1 MITADIAQ
9 AYQTAATIQS
19 KIASYFTNSSS
30 MNAPSLTM
38 ASGTSLQAQ
47 LQNKAQVNPSGVG
60 VIFTGLPDI
69 LDFAGVLGQNKL
81 LGIPSDILGRAAG
94 FFTSLMGSTNDPQ
107 ALLKNVRQ
115 AIDGISQSVPFN
127 GLAVLPQF
135 LKGQLSIAISIISVF
150 GRLSSPTIPQK
161 VEDAYVLYL
170 FDEKGFETIDGDSIA
185 PPTNLSDF
193 TVGPLSSDFKTLKDA
208 FSEKSAVRYVRDLVR
223 IPVEAACDEAY
234 NLPTLLDGVVISN
247 FPAVADQDAG
257 RTKIIRWMKG
267 FSSMAESG
275 VTGAVEE
282 ACSGIGSFQTNQ
294 LIAAAAGTFAGT
306 WARKVTQNLFL
317 NEI

>member
-19 KIASYFTNSSS
+19 KIASYFTDSSS
-30 MNAPSLTM
+30 PNAPSLTM

-47 LQNKAQVNPSGVG
+47 LRNNAQVNPSGVG

-81 LGIPSDILGRAAG
+81 LGIPGDIIGRAAG
-94 FFTSLMGSTNDPQ
+94 FFTSLMGSTNNPQ
-107 ALLKNVRQ
+107 ELLKNVRQ
-115 AIDGISQSVPFN
+115 AIDGISRSVPFN
-127 GLAVLPQF
+127 GLMVLPQF
-135 LKGQLSIAISIISVF
+135 LKGQLSIAISVISVF
-150 GRLSSPTIPQK
+150 GRLPKPTIPQK

-170 FDEKGFETIDGDSIA
+170 FDEKGFQTIDGDSIA

-193 TVGPLSSDFKTLKDA
+193 TGAMSSDFKTLKDA
-208 FSEKSAVRYVRDLVR
+208 FSEKNAVRYVRDLVR
-223 IPVEAACDEAY
+223 LPVEAACDETY
-234 NLPTLLDGVVISN
+234 SLPTLLDSVVASN
-247 FPAVADQDAG
+247 FPVAADQAAG
-257 RTKIIRWMKG
+257 RAKIIRWMKG

-306 WARKVTQNLFL
+306 WARKVTQKLFL

>member
-19 KIASYFTNSSS
+19 KIASYFTDSSS
-30 MNAPSLTM
+30 PNAPSLTM

-47 LQNKAQVNPSGVG
+47 LRNNAQVNPSGVG

-81 LGIPSDILGRAAG
+81 LGIPGDIIGRAAG

-107 ALLKNVRQ
+107 ELLKNVRQ
-115 AIDGISQSVPFN
+115 AIDGISRSVPFN
-127 GLAVLPQF
+127 GLMVLPQF
-135 LKGQLSIAISIISVF
+135 LKGQLSIAISVISVF
-150 GRLSSPTIPQK
+150 GRLPKPTIPQK

-170 FDEKGFETIDGDSIA
+170 FDEKGFQTIDGDSIA

-193 TVGPLSSDFKTLKDA
+193 TGAMSSDFKTLKDA
-208 FSEKSAVRYVRDLVR
+208 FSEKNAVRYVRDLVR
-223 IPVEAACDEAY
+223 LPVEAACDETY
-234 NLPTLLDGVVISN
+234 SLPTLLDSVVASN
-247 FPAVADQDAG
+247 FPVAADQAAG
-257 RTKIIRWMKG
+257 RAKIIRWMKG

-306 WARKVTQNLFL
+306 WARKVTQKLFL